1 MHMQP
6 MKKKL
11 FTRRTILRLGV
22 YGGGAAALGYTAL
35 VEPFW
40 LELVERKLPVPNLP
54 GRLEGKTLVQIS
66 DLHASSRVS
75 TSYLVESLQR
85 VATLKPD
92 IVVYTGDFIS
102 LDEGTEKSMAD
113 VFPHLPTGTVGT
125 AAILGNH
132 DYGVNWA
139 EESWAQKIIGALDA
153 SGVPVLR
160 NGVMDIG
167 GLQVLG
173 LDDSWAEKIDLA
185 KGLAGLDQKKASLV
199 LSHNPDTV
207 DQGDWSAYRGWI
219 LAGHTHG
226 GQCKPPFLPP
236 PVLPVVNKRY
246 TAGHFPLSGGRDLY
260 INRALGY
267 LHQVRFNVR
276 PEVTVFTLC

>member
-54 GRLEGKTLVQIS
+54 GRLEGKTLVQMS

-102 LDEGTEKSMAD
+102 LA
-113 VFPHLPTGTVGT
+113 TVSN
-125 AAILGNH
+125 I
-132 DYGVNWA
+132 
-139 EESWAQKIIGALDA
+139 E
-153 SGVPVLR
+153 
-160 NGVMDIG
+160 
-167 GLQVLG
+167 
-173 LDDSWAEKIDLA
+173 
-185 KGLAGLDQKKASLV
+185 
-199 LSHNPDTV
+199 
-207 DQGDWSAYRGWI
+207 
-219 LAGHTHG
+219 
-226 GQCKPPFLPP
+226 
-236 PVLPVVNKRY
+236 
-246 TAGHFPLSGGRDLY
+246 
-260 INRALGY
+260 
-267 LHQVRFNVR
+267 
-276 PEVTVFTLC
+276 